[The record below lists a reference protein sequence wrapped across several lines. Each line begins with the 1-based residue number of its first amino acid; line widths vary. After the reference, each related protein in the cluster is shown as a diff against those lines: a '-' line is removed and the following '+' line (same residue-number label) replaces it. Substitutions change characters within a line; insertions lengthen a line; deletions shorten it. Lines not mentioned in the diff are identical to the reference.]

1 MVGAILGL
9 LSSIIGAATSGSAN
23 DKTREELDILAR
35 NQKVPDSVR
44 AGEAILRE
52 QANMGLPGYESR
64 KTDIESS
71 IPQTLNQAKDYISGG
86 GLIESLSQIYSQ
98 NNKQKRDLANANDE
112 AIIANKN
119 KLASYLGSVSGAY
132 ESRTNENMNDIALA
146 KIGVNQAGTQDKLN
160 FMKYGIDSLTQSVGN
175 ESGLLEQILALTGG
189 KDNNIPVG
197 SWNTNDPNAP
207 LSIGG
212 NNNVG
217 YNINKM
223 PTKTNTIDIISKILA
238 GIK

>member
-9 LSSIIGAATSGSAN
+9 LSSIIGAATSDSAN
-23 DKTREELDILAR
+23 NKTQSELDALAR

-71 IPQTLNQAKDYISGG
+71 IPQTLNQAKDYVSGG

-98 NNKQKRDLANANDE
+98 SNKQKRDLANANDE
-112 AIIANKN
+112 AMIANKN
-119 KLASYLGSVSGAY
+119 KLASYLGGVSGAY
-132 ESRTNENMNDIALA
+132 ESRANENLNDIALA

-160 FMKYGIDSLTQSVGN
+160 FSKNGTESLTNLIGDDKA
-175 ESGLLEQILALTGG
+175 LLEYLLGG
-189 KDNNIPVG
+189 KDKDIGGGQTPMFV
-197 SWNTNDPNAP
+197 
-207 LSIGG
+207 GG
-212 NNNVG
+212 NNNTMS
-217 YNINKM
+217 NIDKI
-223 PTKTNTIDIISKILA
+223 PTNTNTFDIISKILQ